1 MIGLKKSKIEDLAG
15 LLKQKGMYVTK
26 QRLHV
31 LKLLVNA
38 RGTHMSADEIYR
50 ELVKKGVK
58 ISRPSVFNIV
68 RAFQEHGVIDEI
80 EIAGVKRFD
89 AVTDGHPHFICTRCG
104 EIYDL
109 PTDTIVINY
118 DMIPHKVE
126 KQEIKLKGICQK
138 CLEKKKT

>member
-1 MIGLKKSKIEDLAG
+1 MKKNRIEDLAN
-15 LLKQKGMYVTK
+15 LLKRKGMYVTK

-31 LKLLVNA
+31 LKLLVDA
-38 RGTHMSADEIYR
+38 RGVHMSADEIYR
-50 ELVKKGVK
+50 NLVKKGVK

-109 PTDTIVINY
+109 PIDAVIINR
-118 DMIPHKVE
+118 DMIPHKIE
-126 KQEIKLKGICQK
+126 KQEIKLKGICEK
-138 CLEKKKT
+138 CLKKGRT